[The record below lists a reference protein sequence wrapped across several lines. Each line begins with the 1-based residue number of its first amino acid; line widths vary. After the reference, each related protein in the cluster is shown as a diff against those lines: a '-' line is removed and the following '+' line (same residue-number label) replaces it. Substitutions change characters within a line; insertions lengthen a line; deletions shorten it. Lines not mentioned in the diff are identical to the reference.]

1 MGEEW
6 RSPHAALYR
15 GRNVGT
21 VALLAAVLRVASALP
36 SVLSV
41 APSVHMSGLSW
52 EEGTGHC
59 PSLSCWGCPVCIPL
73 FLSGAEGK
81 AVVLSQ
87 EARGPGDLDMSQLY
101 IRTRL
106 AGERVR
112 GDPTAGGRA
121 GGNTDRWG
129 ERVWERGWQEM
140 GREEGNGQQQ
150 RPIAEIKPRL
160 GFAQL
165 EVRCPELSVSRR
177 GLFSVRSTTQMSQ
190 RRRMENSPWM
200 WSLGGHSWPQPCYSL
215 VGVGA
220 RPWMLE
226 GRTGGEDEEELGQ
239 TSPRIRG
246 RKGERPGFSS
256 SREKWCEGNLGM
268 FVGLSRSG
276 RISVWG

>member
-36 SVLSV
+36 SVLSI

-59 PSLSCWGCPVCIPL
+59 PSLSCWGFPVCIPL

-87 EARGPGDLDMSQLY
+87 EARGSGDLDMSQLY

-112 GDPTAGGRA
+112 GDRTAGGRA
-121 GGNTDRWG
+121 RGNTDRWG
-129 ERVWERGWQEM
+129 ERAWERGWQEM

-160 GFAQL
+160 GFA
-165 EVRCPELSVSRR
+165 
-177 GLFSVRSTTQMSQ
+177 
-190 RRRMENSPWM
+190 
-200 WSLGGHSWPQPCYSL
+200 
-215 VGVGA
+215 
-220 RPWMLE
+220 
-226 GRTGGEDEEELGQ
+226 
-239 TSPRIRG
+239 
-246 RKGERPGFSS
+246 
-256 SREKWCEGNLGM
+256 
-268 FVGLSRSG
+268 
-276 RISVWG
+276 